1 MISFLYICIER
12 SKYLIKFVN
21 NSDLMVTIDFYGVYN
36 SLKLHPDEDYI
47 LNLDKDNIR
56 FKISEYEEKQSF
68 ILHLFGIVLSILI
81 SLPLLLLDCFQAESI
96 EDNLKFSAR
105 YDINDLSLNSE
116 NEIIIKRSNKKLV
129 AFSTALNGQA
139 LDGKISISESELKK
153 QIKTYNESRFI
164 ILFTP
169 AVLLFALGVII
180 FIFSSKIGGALFLL
194 FLFVILFFIFKGK
207 KKDKAVI
214 ETIYQKYIR

>member
-1 MISFLYICIER
+1 
-12 SKYLIKFVN
+12 
-21 NSDLMVTIDFYGVYN
+21 MVTIDFYGVYN
-36 SLKLHPDEDYI
+36 SLNLHPDEDYI

-96 EDNLKFSAR
+96 EDNLKFSTK

-129 AFSTALNGQA
+129 AFSASLNGKA

-153 QIKTYNESRFI
+153 QIKTYNEFCS
-164 ILFTP
+164 
-169 AVLLFALGVII
+169 
-180 FIFSSKIGGALFLL
+180 LFLRAR
-194 FLFVILFFIFKGK
+194 K
-207 KKDKAVI
+207 KIKRLLKL
-214 ETIYQKYIR
+214 YIKSISDNC

>member
-1 MISFLYICIER
+1 
-12 SKYLIKFVN
+12 
-21 NSDLMVTIDFYGVYN
+21 MVTIDFYGVYN
-36 SLKLHPDEDYI
+36 SLNLHPDEDYI

-96 EDNLKFSAR
+96 EDNLKFSTR

-139 LDGKISISESELKK
+139 LDGKISITENELKK

-169 AVLLFALGVII
+169 SVLLFALGVII
-180 FIFSSKIGGALFLL
+180 FIFSSKIGGTLFLL
-194 FLFVILFFIFKGK
+194 FLFVILFFIFKGN

-214 ETIYQKYIR
+214 ETIYQKYIK

>member
-1 MISFLYICIER
+1 
-12 SKYLIKFVN
+12 
-21 NSDLMVTIDFYGVYN
+21 MVTIDFYGVYN
-36 SLKLHPDEDYI
+36 SLNLHPDEDYI

-129 AFSTALNGQA
+129 AFSASLNGKA

-169 AVLLFALGVII
+169 SVLLFALGVII
-180 FIFSSKIGGALFLL
+180 FIFSSKIGGTLFLL
-194 FLFVILFFIFKGK
+194 FLFAILFFIFKGK

>member
-1 MISFLYICIER
+1 
-12 SKYLIKFVN
+12 
-21 NSDLMVTIDFYGVYN
+21 MVTIDFYGVYN

-56 FKISEYEEKQSF
+56 FKISKYEEKQSF

-96 EDNLKFSAR
+96 EDNLKFSTR

-129 AFSTALNGQA
+129 AFSTALNEA
-139 LDGKISISESELKK
+139 LDGKISITENELKK

-169 AVLLFALGVII
+169 SVLLFALGVII
-180 FIFSSKIGGALFLL
+180 FIFSSKIGGTLFLL
-194 FLFVILFFIFKGK
+194 FLFAILFFIFKGK

>member
-1 MISFLYICIER
+1 M
-12 SKYLIKFVN
+12 IKFVN

-36 SLKLHPDEDYI
+36 SLNLHPDEDYI

-96 EDNLKFSAR
+96 EDNLKFSTK

-129 AFSTALNGQA
+129 AFSASLNGKA

-169 AVLLFALGVII
+169 SVLLFALGVII
-180 FIFSSKIGGALFLL
+180 FIFSSKIGGTLFLL

-207 KKDKAVI
+207 NKDKAVI

>member
-1 MISFLYICIER
+1 M
-12 SKYLIKFVN
+12 IKFVN
-21 NSDLMVTIDFYGVYN
+21 NSDLIVTIDFYGVYN

-47 LNLDKDNIR
+47 LNLDKENIR

-139 LDGKISISESELKK
+139 LDGKISITENELKK
-153 QIKTYNESRFI
+153 QIKAYNESRFI

-169 AVLLFALGVII
+169 SVLLFALGVII
-180 FIFSSKIGGALFLL
+180 FIFSSKIGGTLFLL
-194 FLFVILFFIFKGK
+194 FLFAILFFIFKGN

-214 ETIYQKYIR
+214 ETIYQKYIK

>member
-1 MISFLYICIER
+1 
-12 SKYLIKFVN
+12 
-21 NSDLMVTIDFYGVYN
+21 MVTIDFYGVYN
-36 SLKLHPDEDYI
+36 SLNLHPDEDYI

-96 EDNLKFSAR
+96 EDNLKFSTR

-129 AFSTALNGQA
+129 AFSASLNGKA
-139 LDGKISISESELKK
+139 LDGKISISENELKK

-169 AVLLFALGVII
+169 AVLLLALSVII

>member
-1 MISFLYICIER
+1 
-12 SKYLIKFVN
+12 
-21 NSDLMVTIDFYGVYN
+21 MVTIDFYGVYN

-96 EDNLKFSAR
+96 EDNLKFSTK

-116 NEIIIKRSNKKLV
+116 IEIIIKRSNKKLV
-129 AFSTALNGQA
+129 AFSTALNEA

-169 AVLLFALGVII
+169 SVLLFALGVII
-180 FIFSSKIGGALFLL
+180 FIFSSKIGGTLFLL
-194 FLFVILFFIFKGK
+194 FLFVILFFIFKGN

-214 ETIYQKYIR
+214 ETIYQKYIK

>member
-1 MISFLYICIER
+1 
-12 SKYLIKFVN
+12 
-21 NSDLMVTIDFYGVYN
+21 MVSIDFYGVYN

-96 EDNLKFSAR
+96 EDNLKFSTR

-139 LDGKISISESELKK
+139 LDGKISITENELKK

-169 AVLLFALGVII
+169 SVLLFALGVII
-180 FIFSSKIGGALFLL
+180 FIFSSKIGGTLFLL
-194 FLFVILFFIFKGK
+194 FLFAILFFIFKGK

>member
-1 MISFLYICIER
+1 
-12 SKYLIKFVN
+12 
-21 NSDLMVTIDFYGVYN
+21 MVTIDFYGVYN

-47 LNLDKDNIR
+47 LNLDKENIR

-139 LDGKISISESELKK
+139 LDGKISITENELKK

-169 AVLLFALGVII
+169 SVLLFALGVII
-180 FIFSSKIGGALFLL
+180 FIFSSKIGGTLFLL
-194 FLFVILFFIFKGK
+194 FLFAILFFIFKGK

>member
-1 MISFLYICIER
+1 M
-12 SKYLIKFVN
+12 IKFVN

-36 SLKLHPDEDYI
+36 SLNLHPDEDYI

-129 AFSTALNGQA
+129 AFSASLNGKA

-169 AVLLFALGVII
+169 SVLLFALGVII
-180 FIFSSKIGGALFLL
+180 FIFSSKIGGTLFLL
-194 FLFVILFFIFKGK
+194 FLFAILFFIFKGK

>member
-1 MISFLYICIER
+1 
-12 SKYLIKFVN
+12 
-21 NSDLMVTIDFYGVYN
+21 MVTIDFYGVYN
-36 SLKLHPDEDYI
+36 SLNLHPDEDYI

-96 EDNLKFSAR
+96 EDNLKFSTR

-139 LDGKISISESELKK
+139 LDGKISITENELKK
-153 QIKTYNESRFI
+153 QIKAYNESRFI

-169 AVLLFALGVII
+169 SVLLFALGVII

-194 FLFVILFFIFKGK
+194 FLFAILFFIFKGK